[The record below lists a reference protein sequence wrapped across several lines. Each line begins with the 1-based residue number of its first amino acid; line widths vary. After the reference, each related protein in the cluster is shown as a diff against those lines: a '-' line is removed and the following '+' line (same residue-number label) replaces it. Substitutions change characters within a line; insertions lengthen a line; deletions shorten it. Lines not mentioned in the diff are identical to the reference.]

1 MSKDNL
7 GAPDDPSTDRA
18 IPPYPGAVPQHLSR
32 VSRAGPIAATGFINC
47 LDHQP
52 NARLHIRHKDN
63 PEKPEKRTGQARTNA
78 EHKLPATAQSKT
90 GSMRL
95 S

>member
-1 MSKDNL
+1 MRKDNL
-7 GAPDDPSTDRA
+7 GVPDDSSTERA

-32 VSRAGPIAATGFINC
+32 VGRAGPIAATGFVNC

-63 PEKPEKRTGQARTNA
+63 PEKPEKRTGQVRSNA
-78 EHKLPATAQSKT
+78 DHKLLATAQSKT
-90 GSMRL
+90 GYMSL